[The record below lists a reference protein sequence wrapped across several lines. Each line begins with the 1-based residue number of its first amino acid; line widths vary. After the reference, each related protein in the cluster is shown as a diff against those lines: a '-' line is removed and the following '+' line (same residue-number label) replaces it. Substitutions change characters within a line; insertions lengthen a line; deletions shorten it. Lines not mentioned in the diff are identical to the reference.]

1 MLGTGTKTLYSNKIG
16 IAFRWKKRTNCCR
29 NSKTINVIFQNM
41 GFRFDVAELK
51 VFLQDIEFALT
62 KPIECK
68 GDNPKDCQSIILA
81 TPLSQLSLA
90 MSYNELLLM
99 KDLVSGTLF
108 DLELSTLL
116 NKIVQ

>member
-1 MLGTGTKTLYSNKIG
+1 MLGKGTNTLYSNKIG
-16 IAFRWKKRTNCCR
+16 IAFQWQKTTNCRR
-29 NSKTINVIFQNM
+29 NSNTINVLFNNM
-41 GFRFDVAELK
+41 GFRFDIIELK
-51 VFLQDIEFALT
+51 VFLQDIEFSLS

-68 GDNPKDCQSIILA
+68 GDNPKDCQSMILE

-99 KDLVSGTLF
+99 KDLVAGTLF
-108 DLELSTLL
+108 ELELASIL